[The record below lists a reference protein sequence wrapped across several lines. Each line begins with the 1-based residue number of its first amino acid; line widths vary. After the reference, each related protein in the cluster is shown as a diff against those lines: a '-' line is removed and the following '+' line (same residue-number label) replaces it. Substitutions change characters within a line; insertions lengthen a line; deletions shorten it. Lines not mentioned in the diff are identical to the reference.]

1 MSERRGIPFVVSAP
15 SGTGKTTVCHAL
27 VDRDPGI
34 EFSIS
39 HTTRARRPGEA
50 DGHHY
55 HFVDR
60 AEFERLAAAGAF
72 VEHAEYAGNLYGTS
86 FASLDAPLERGRDL
100 LLEVDVQGALQLRER
115 RRDARFVFLLPP
127 SLAELERRLRG
138 RGTDAPEVV
147 ERRLAEVRRELA
159 AVHAFDYAV
168 VNEDVATTIETL
180 REIVA
185 AERAGAPAAVRLR
198 HGVPAVLS
206 RVADVLPI
214 APEAGRA
221 RLG

>member
-1 MSERRGIPFVVSAP
+1 VSERRGIPFVVSAP
-15 SGTGKTTVCHAL
+15 SGTGKTTVCRAL
-27 VDRDPGI
+27 VERDPGI

-39 HTTRARRPGEA
+39 HTTRARRAGEE
-50 DGHHY
+50 DGLHY
-55 HFVDR
+55 RFVSR
-60 AEFERLAAAGAF
+60 AEFERLVADGAF

-86 FASLDAPLERGRDL
+86 FASLDAPLGRGRDL

-115 RRDARFVFLLPP
+115 RRDARFIFLLPP

-168 VNEDVATTIETL
+168 VNEEVARTIETL
-180 REIVA
+180 LEIVA
-185 AERAGAPAAVRLR
+185 AERAGAAAAVRAR

-214 APEAGRA
+214 APQAGRA